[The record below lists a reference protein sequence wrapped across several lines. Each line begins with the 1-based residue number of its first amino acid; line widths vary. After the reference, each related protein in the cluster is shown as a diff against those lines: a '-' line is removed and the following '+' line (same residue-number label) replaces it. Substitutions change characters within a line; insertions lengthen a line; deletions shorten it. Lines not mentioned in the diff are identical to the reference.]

1 MRPLIAASAGAT
13 HDLDDG
19 ANAAAPPPPPAAAS
33 AASAGAAT
41 AGLLSVS
48 DAVLNL
54 TLGYLDSDCLAVC
67 QSCCR
72 VLGSAAQSGE
82 WVMRKTAVGSG
93 VMHAATA
100 MLRVRQGVCKEEA

>member
-19 ANAAAPPPPPAAAS
+19 ANAAAPPPPPA

-82 WVMRKTAVGSG
+82 WVMRNTAAAGSG